1 MEVAVGLEAGPM
13 SGKRVAL
20 LICSNV
26 VGGHE
31 FQAAALGSSLA
42 RHVELTIFVNR
53 PEHASLFDSAGL
65 QVRVADGQLLTS
77 GSLPLQL
84 LNGWRHR
91 AQLRKLVS
99 EFAHVVVSA
108 GAVEAGVAVG
118 TALRGQVPLSM
129 YLPFFY
135 DRVPIWGW
143 TGHLY
148 NCVLGVTCRL
158 FDRIVTINRIQARV
172 VQAFTQVQTLVVGNE
187 IRPVNTPVDAGP
199 TRLVFIGRLDH
210 QKRVGELLEWL
221 DHPDNPIQELLLVGD
236 GPLRQSLE
244 AQAHGLKHLRCQFMG
259 WMGPQ
264 EQDRLLRAT
273 DVLVLNS
280 LLEGEPLVV
289 REARARGMRIIARD
303 IVGTRGVTR
312 PAQRYAS
319 ALELLKRLR
328 DVTDQPVGLAH
339 ETSNAAAAKNSSR
352 DQEVARLAERL
363 MGGNPCAFD

>member
-1 MEVAVGLEAGPM
+1 M
-13 SGKRVAL
+13 SEKRVAL

-31 FQAAALGSSLA
+31 FQAAALSRSLA

-53 PEHASLFDSAGL
+53 PEHAPLFEGTGV
-65 QVRVADGQLLTS
+65 QIRVAEGQLLTS
-77 GSLPLQL
+77 GPLPRQL
-84 LNGWRHR
+84 LDGWRRR
-91 AQLRKLVS
+91 AQLRRLVS

-118 TALRGQVPLSM
+118 TSLRGQVPLSM

-135 DRVPIWGW
+135 DRVTVWGW
-143 TGHLY
+143 QGHLY

-172 VQAFTQVQTLVVGNE
+172 IRAFTQVPTLVVSNE
-187 IRPVNTPVDAGP
+187 IRPVNPPVEAGP

-221 DHPDNPIQELLLVGD
+221 DHPDNPIRELLLIGD
-236 GPLRQSLE
+236 GPLRRPLE
-244 AQAHGLKHLRCQFMG
+244 DQAHGLKHLRCQFMG

-289 REARARGMRIIARD
+289 REARARGMRIVVRD
-303 IVGTRGVTR
+303 IVGTRGVSSWKERFRTDRQLINRITEVIKGADKPHGATATSKGGATTR
-312 PAQRYAS
+312 AR
-319 ALELLKRLR
+319 
-328 DVTDQPVGLAH
+328 
-339 ETSNAAAAKNSSR
+339 
-352 DQEVARLAERL
+352 EVATFARLLRAESDRSR
-363 MGGNPCAFD
+363 